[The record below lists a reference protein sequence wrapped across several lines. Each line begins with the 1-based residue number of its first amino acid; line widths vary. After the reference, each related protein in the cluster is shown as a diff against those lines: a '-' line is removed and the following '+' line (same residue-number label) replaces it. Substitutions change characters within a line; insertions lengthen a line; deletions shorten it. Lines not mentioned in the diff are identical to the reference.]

1 MKLSAAEYE
10 IMECVWRWTSR
21 FRHGHYA
28 ALGQEKG
35 WKQPTVLTF
44 LSRLVEKGLL
54 ETEKRGKLRSYTA
67 AMTREAYKN
76 SETRDF
82 LAQLYG
88 GSIQNMVACMA
99 DGGGI
104 SAGTLVRIPFSIVLG
119 ILAGA
124 ACGSL
129 LAAVFRRLR
138 LRDSAKVLILLSIS
152 FLLVT
157 LEDSLSGRMGFSGL
171 IAVVAA
177 VTNERACACTTT
189 PPTPPGSPVLPSN
202 L

>member
-10 IMECVWRWTSR
+10 IMECVWALGRPVSGMDIMR
-21 FRHGHYA
+21 

-104 SAGTLVRIPFSIVLG
+104 SPEDLEA
-119 ILAGA
+119 
-124 ACGSL
+124 
-129 LAAVFRRLR
+129 LR
-138 LRDSAKVLILLSIS
+138 AWLKERD
-152 FLLVT
+152 
-157 LEDSLSGRMGFSGL
+157 
-171 IAVVAA
+171 
-177 VTNERACACTTT
+177 
-189 PPTPPGSPVLPSN
+189 PQ
-202 L
+202 